1 MCYRERCFIE
11 DEYSKY
17 STLGIHRIYFFE
29 NKFNDKKQHLR
40 YFIELSYNGASFH
53 GWQIQ
58 PNANSVQ
65 ETIEKAL
72 SLILRT
78 SISIVGAGRT
88 DAGVHAKFMTAH
100 FDTEVIFVPK
110 DLTHKLNS
118 LLKEPIAIYK
128 IYVVQSEAHAR
139 FDAHRRA
146 YEYRV
151 ITRKNPFENSYAY
164 LVNQSLDVV
173 KMNEAAALLLKYK
186 NFKCF
191 SKSNTDVKTYNCD
204 LFRSEWILEEN
215 HLLVFHI
222 AANRFLRNMVRA
234 VVGTL
239 LEVGLGKLDIKDIDR
254 ILQSEDRGEAGYSV
268 PAKGLY
274 LTEVVYPESVFLK

>member
-1 MCYRERCFIE
+1 M
-11 DEYSKY
+11 
-17 STLGIHRIYFFE
+17 
-29 NKFNDKKQHLR
+29 R
-40 YFIELSYNGASFH
+40 YFIELSYNGTAFH

-72 SLILRT
+72 SLLLRET
-78 SISIVGAGRT
+78 IQIVGAGRT
-88 DAGVHAKFMTAH
+88 DTGVHAKFMIAH
-100 FDTEVIFVPK
+100 FDTDVTFST
-110 DLTHKLNS
+110 DNLQYKLNS
-118 LLKEPIAIYK
+118 LLKAPIAIYS
-128 IYVVQSEAHAR
+128 IYNVKEDAHAR
-139 FDAHRRA
+139 FSAEKRA

-151 ITRKNPFENSYAY
+151 ITRKNPFEINSAY
-164 LVNQSLDVV
+164 LVKQLIDID
-173 KMNEAAALLLKYK
+173 KMNRAAALLFNYK

-204 LFRSEWILEEN
+204 LFRAEWIQESE

-234 VVGTL
+234 IVGTL
-239 LEVGLGKLDIKDIDR
+239 LEVGIGKLEVEAIDR
-254 ILQSEDRGEAGYSV
+254 ILKSENRSEAGYSV

-274 LTEVVYPESVFLK
+274 LTEVTYPENIFIDE